1 MDNED
6 CYKEASEKLIEYII
20 GLNRSVHIN
29 VPEEV
34 LDHCAVISIYNQITE
49 KKEDETR

>member
-1 MDNED
+1 MNNEE

-29 VPEEV
+29 VPEEI
-34 LDHCAVISIYNQITE
+34 LDHCSVISMYHQITE
-49 KKEDETR
+49 TEKHE